1 MRQGGRVFDRVT
13 ITMEREAAKA
23 LLAVVPEDAMTYT
36 PAGLRV
42 FNAVQAIEHA
52 VDPEKGEG

>member
-1 MRQGGRVFDRVT
+1 MFDRVT